1 MIDYECLHEFYG
13 RLEAGGGSGE
23 ISEYDVGMLAG
34 FDCPNLASEGEK
46 EALEWARRYAERY
59 PPKETDF
66 APYDPG
72 TPTNPRGPPDGGRRL
87 IFTYLATKGD
97 ERDIE
102 VINQLPNTGLG
113 RLLEM
118 RVAGKNVVGDNP
130 SYIQFTPSVAN
141 TGPQAVYVR
150 EILYRYWEMA
160 GRDSSKIPQELLTMV
175 VSFDKDGNP
184 VCSVDLAKY
193 GLSMPVITPKP
204 DKRMFSLTLIEF
216 PWEDP
221 VLTVDFPDLAEPVEI
236 TAAYMDRNA
245 PDWKGLYI
253 HVPKKSPTPDIA
265 IKARQPVREKTPPP
279 PKQPEEEPQA
289 SPKGK
294 PILWLAAFA
303 LAFVSAVT
311 VWRRIKREDR
321 KKEKSGPLSETDKDT
336 AEP

>member
-13 RLEAGGGSGE
+13 RLEAKSKNGE

-34 FDCPNLASEGEK
+34 FDYPNLASEGEK
-46 EALEWARRYAERY
+46 EALEWARKYAKRY

-72 TPTNPRGPPDGGRRL
+72 TPTNPRGPPDAGRRC
-87 IFTYLATKGD
+87 IFSYLAIKGD
-97 ERDIE
+97 ERDLE
-102 VINQLPNTGLG
+102 VIKRLPNNDLG

-118 RVAGKNVVGDNP
+118 RVAGKNVVGDSP
-130 SYIQFTPSVAN
+130 SCIQFIPAVAN

-150 EILYRYWEMA
+150 ELLYRYWEMA

-175 VSFDKDGNP
+175 VSFNADGNP

-204 DKRMFSLTLIEF
+204 DKRIFSLAHIEF

-221 VLTVDFPDLAEPVEI
+221 VLTVNFPDLAESVEI
-236 TAAYMDRNA
+236 TAYMDRNA

-253 HVPKKSPTPDIA
+253 HVPKKPPISGIET
-265 IKARQPVREKTPPP
+265 KATPPVDTL
-279 PKQPEEEPQA
+279 QND
-289 SPKGK
+289 
-294 PILWLAAFA
+294 
-303 LAFVSAVT
+303 T
-311 VWRRIKREDR
+311 
-321 KKEKSGPLSETDKDT
+321 PLSGQPQELPKSRTPPWLGILALLAIVGMAVWKQ
-336 AEP
+336 AKRKR

>member
-13 RLEAGGGSGE
+13 RLEAKSKNGE

-34 FDCPNLASEGEK
+34 FDYPNLASEGEK
-46 EALEWARRYAERY
+46 DALEWARRYAERY

-72 TPTNPRGPPDGGRRL
+72 TPTNPRGPPDGGRRS

-102 VINQLPNTGLG
+102 VINRLPNTGLG

-175 VSFDKDGNP
+175 VSFDEDGNP
-184 VCSVDLAKY
+184 VCSVDLAKH

-221 VLTVDFPDLAEPVEI
+221 VLTVDFPDLAEPVKI
-236 TAAYMDRNA
+236 TAYMDRNT
-245 PDWKGLYI
+245 PDWKGLYV
-253 HVPKKSPTPDIA
+253 HVPKKSPTPDIEDVT
-265 IKARQPVREKTPPP
+265 KQPIQEAEIPPP
-279 PKQPEEEPQA
+279 EQPEEPPA
-289 SPKGK
+289 NK
-294 PILWLAAFA
+294 PLLWFAVIAIL
-303 LAFVSAVT
+303 AVIAGM
-311 VWRRIKREDR
+311 VLWRRGNGFWRWPER
-321 KKEKSGPLSETDKDT
+321 GR
-336 AEP
+336 